1 MASAVKVK
9 RLPED
14 FVVEEQTT
22 LAPAERG
29 EYALY
34 RLRKRGLGTLEAV
47 ELIQRRWD
55 LPRRR
60 LAWGGLKDKYAVT
73 AQFLTIHRGPRR
85 GLQQGPLSLEY
96 LGCVERP
103 FQPSD
108 ICGNRFD
115 IVLRALTSQA
125 LADALAALP
134 AVAHSGLP
142 NYFDDQR
149 FGSVGASGEFIAEPW
164 IRGDYERTL
173 WLALAEPH
181 PFDRAEERRQKELL
195 RTLWGQWPE
204 CKRRLARSH
213 RRSIV
218 TFLADRPGDFKGAW
232 ARVDQDLRSLY
243 LAAFQS
249 QLWNELLAELLRR
262 HCPADALV
270 TVPLKTGSLPFFQQ
284 LPDDLAS
291 ALRVIS
297 LPLPSARIRLEEI
310 PDPEIRALVEHTL
323 ARRGLELR
331 NLRVK
336 SPRDTFFS
344 KGWRQAVVTV
354 PALHSEPLPDELHP
368 GRHALRL
375 RFELPRG
382 SYATILIKRLSAPEA
397 ERGREK

>member
-1 MASAVKVK
+1 MKVK

-14 FVVEEQTT
+14 FVVEELTSLEPGSQ
-22 LAPAERG
+22 G

-47 ELIQRRWD
+47 EQIQRRWD

-73 AQFLTIHRGPRR
+73 TQFLTIHRGPHR
-85 GLQQGPLSLEY
+85 GLHQGPVSLEY

-108 ICGNRFD
+108 IRGNRFD
-115 IVLRALTSQA
+115 LVLRALTPPALEQA
-125 LADALAALP
+125 RQALP

-173 WLALAEPH
+173 WLAFAEPH
-181 PFDRAEERRQKELL
+181 PFDRADERREKELL
-195 RTLWGQWPE
+195 RSLWGQWPE

-249 QLWNELLAELLRR
+249 QLWNELLAELLGSR
-262 HCPADALV
+262 CPPAALV
-270 TVPLKTGSLPFFQQ
+270 EVPLRTGPVPFFQQ
-284 LPDDLAS
+284 LPDDLAA
-291 ALRVIS
+291 ALREVS
-297 LPLPSARIRLEEI
+297 LPLLSARLRLEDVHETA
-310 PDPEIRALVEHTL
+310 IRDLVERTL

-331 NLRVK
+331 MLRVK
-336 SPRDTFFS
+336 YPRDAFFS
-344 KGWRQAVVTV
+344 KGWRQAVVMI
-354 PALHSEPLPDELHP
+354 PDLHSETLPDELHP

-382 SYATILIKRLSAPEA
+382 SYATILIKRLSQAAPVEP
-397 ERGREK
+397 